1 MENTIMSIIS
11 ILIQT
16 IICTYFIT
24 SYCNFVNNIQYTK
37 LQYIINTIFICV
49 SIIVRHSDKKQHSF
63 F

>member
-24 SYCNFVNNIQYTK
+24 SFCKLINNTNYSKKQ
-37 LQYIINTIFICV
+37 IFINLIFV
-49 SIIVRHSDKKQHSF
+49 LLSTIVRNF
-63 F
+63 N

>member
-24 SYCNFVNNIQYTK
+24 SFSKFINNTNY
-37 LQYIINTIFICV
+37 
-49 SIIVRHSDKKQHSF
+49 SKKQLFLHSLLILLSTIIRNVNKKYYSIP
-63 F
+63 